1 MGQCLIKCECRIMNV
16 ECGMRNDECGNTKYS
31 TESMTQSDA
40 GLRPHSAFN
49 IQHSALK
56 NKMLIV
62 IAGPTA
68 SGKTAFAIKVA
79 KALGTVILSADS
91 RQFYKEMS
99 IGTAAP
105 TEEELSQAKHYFVHH
120 ISIEDKYDVADYER
134 DALQLLG
141 ELFKTHDT
149 VVMTGGSG
157 LFIDAVCNGIDA
169 MPDVEP
175 EIREKVQKLF
185 DEGGLKAIQDEVHR
199 LDSDYYAIVDQQ
211 NPRRLQRALE
221 ICYQT
226 GKPFSSFRSGNTV
239 KRDFDIKKY
248 AILWDRQQLIERID
262 KRVDMMM
269 EQGLL
274 NEAKALYPKRDLN
287 ALNTVGY
294 KELFAYFDGSCSLKE
309 AVEQI
314 KIHTRQYAKRQM
326 TWLRKDTSYQWV
338 TTDDLEE
345 VIRQTKPFKKA

>member
-1 MGQCLIKCECRIMNV
+1 MRNA
-16 ECGMRNDECGNTKYS
+16 ECGMA
-31 TESMTQSDA
+31 QSDA
-40 GLRPHSAFN
+40 GLRPHSAFS
-49 IQHSALK
+49 IQHSSLK
-56 NKMLIV
+56 NKTLFI

-79 KALGTVILSADS
+79 KALNTVILSADS

-134 DALQLLG
+134 DAMQLL
-141 ELFKTHDT
+141 EKLFKTHDA
-149 VVMTGGSG
+149 VIMTGGSG

-169 MPDVEP
+169 MPEIQP
-175 EIREKVQKLF
+175 EIREKVQKLLE
-185 DEGGLKAIQDEVHR
+185 EGGLRALQDEVQH
-199 LDSDYYAIVDQQ
+199 LDPEYFAIVDQQ

-221 ICYQT
+221 VCYQT
-226 GKPFSSFRSGNTV
+226 GQPFSSFRSGNTV
-239 KRDFDIKKY
+239 QRDFNIKKY
-248 AILWDRQQLIERID
+248 ALLWDRQELIERID
-262 KRVDMMM
+262 KRVDLMM
-269 EQGLL
+269 EKGLL
-274 NEAKALYPKRDLN
+274 DEAKALYPKRHLN

-294 KELFAYFDGSCSLKE
+294 KELFAYFDGTCTLEE

-326 TWLRKDTSYQWV
+326 TWLRKDKEYCWITP
-338 TTDDLEE
+338 EE
-345 VIRQTKPFKKA
+345 MPNL

>member
-1 MGQCLIKCECRIMNV
+1 MNV
-16 ECGMRNDECGNTKYS
+16 ECGMLNYEFGNTKYS
-31 TESMTQSDA
+31 TESMAQSDA
-40 GLRPHSAFN
+40 RLRPHSAFN

-56 NKMLIV
+56 NKTLIV

-68 SGKTAFAIKVA
+68 SGKTDYSIELA
-79 KALGTVILSADS
+79 KKLKTVILSADS

-105 TEEELSQAKHYFVHH
+105 TEEELSQVKHYFVHH

-134 DALQLLG
+134 DALQLLD
-141 ELFKTHDT
+141 ELFKTHDS

-157 LFIDAVCNGIDA
+157 LFIDAVCHGIDA
-169 MPDVEP
+169 MPDIQPETREIVE
-175 EIREKVQKLF
+175 ELLKK
-185 DEGGLKAIQDEVHR
+185 GGLKALQDEVQH
-199 LDSDYYAIVDQQ
+199 LDPEYFAIVDQQ

-221 ICYQT
+221 VCYQT
-226 GKPFSSFRSGNTV
+226 GQTFTSFRSGNTV
-239 KRDFDIKKY
+239 QRDFDIKKY
-248 AILWDRQQLIERID
+248 ALLWDRQALIERID
-262 KRVDMMM
+262 RRVDMMM
-269 EQGLL
+269 KQGLL
-274 NEAKALYPKRDLN
+274 EEAKALYPKRHLN

-294 KELFAYFDGSCSLKE
+294 KELFVYFDGQCTLDE

-338 TTDDLEE
+338 
-345 VIRQTKPFKKA
+345 IPS

>member
-1 MGQCLIKCECRIMNV
+1 MK
-16 ECGMRNDECGNTKYS
+16 T
-31 TESMTQSDA
+31 
-40 GLRPHSAFN
+40 
-49 IQHSALK
+49 
-56 NKMLIV
+56 LIV

-68 SGKTAFAIKVA
+68 SGKTAFAIKMA
-79 KALGTVILSADS
+79 KALNTVILSADS

-105 TEEELSQAKHYFVHH
+105 TEEELSQVQHYFVHH

-134 DALQLLG
+134 DALLLLE
-141 ELFKTHDT
+141 ELFKTHDP
-149 VVMTGGSG
+149 VIMTGGSG

-185 DEGGLKAIQDEVHR
+185 DGSGLKALQDEVQR
-199 LDSDYYAIVDQQ
+199 LDPEYYALVDQQ

-221 ICYQT
+221 VCYQT
-226 GKPFSSFRSGNTV
+226 GKPFSSFRKGDAV
-239 KRDFDIKKY
+239 QRDFEIKKY
-248 AILWDRQQLIERID
+248 ALLWGRQQLIERID
-262 KRVDMMM
+262 KRVDMML

-274 NEAKALYPKRDLN
+274 EEAKALYPKRQLN

-294 KELFAYFDGSCSLKE
+294 KELFAYFDGDCTLAE

-326 TWLRKDTSYQWV
+326 TWLRKDSSYQWI
-338 TTDDLEE
+338 TTDEMPTL
-345 VIRQTKPFKKA
+345 